1 MNQKGQDNMKNN
13 IWFIIACVLVFFVG
27 YNMNDVAVSFPRYKV
42 AVIDVPEVL
51 SQSSEIQALKRS
63 QDKEMEE
70 LNTLISKA
78 QNELLNEHDRN
89 KLLQKESEYR
99 KQIEAKKQTMD
110 KEYNSKLAKI
120 NDNIKVLI
128 SKEAKKSNYNLVLP
142 TGIVL
147 SGGDDI
153 TDNIV
158 KQIK

>member
-51 SQSSEIQALKRS
+51 SKSSEIQALKRS

-120 NDNIKVLI
+120 NDNIKLLI